1 MEQLLKNPGTKYLKI
16 RHSYIKRYC
25 RWEFISTFRA
35 ILYHK
40 HLSKMS
46 KMLAFVM
53 LDHPEKLDQNF
64 SIFARKMGITNASM
78 SKARRELQLS
88 KVIIVPGKV
97 EKIPQL

>member
-1 MEQLLKNPGTKYLKI
+1 
-16 RHSYIKRYC
+16 
-25 RWEFISTFRA
+25 
-35 ILYHK
+35 
-40 HLSKMS
+40 
-46 KMLAFVM
+46 MLAFVM